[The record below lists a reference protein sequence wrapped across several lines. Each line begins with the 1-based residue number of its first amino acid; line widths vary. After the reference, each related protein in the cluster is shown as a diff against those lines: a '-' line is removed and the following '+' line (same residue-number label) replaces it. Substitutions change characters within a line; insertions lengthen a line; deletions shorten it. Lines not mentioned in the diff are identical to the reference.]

1 MAHNV
6 FLSLGSNLGNKEE
19 NLRSAIQLIEKQI
32 GRIVV
37 QSAFYV
43 SVPWGFNSPNS
54 FANCVIR
61 IDTPLS
67 PFKVLTLTQNIEKE
81 MGRTHKS
88 TNGIYCDRII
98 DIDILLYDDIQLQ
111 TTELTIPHPLMHLRD
126 FVMTP
131 LKEIAP
137 EIAQRF
143 QP

>member
-1 MAHNV
+1 
-6 FLSLGSNLGNKEE
+6 
-19 NLRSAIQLIEKQI
+19 
-32 GRIVV
+32 
-37 QSAFYV
+37 
-43 SVPWGFNSPNS
+43 
-54 FANCVIR
+54 
-61 IDTPLS
+61 
-67 PFKVLTLTQNIEKE
+67 